1 MVASTYPQ
9 AGDETARR
17 LARVR
22 AKPVAV
28 RSVAEMIPL
37 TSSPTAA
44 RLTVLSL
51 ACAAALGLGACGGD
65 DDGDG
70 APETAPTDAA
80 ATTTDGDT
88 TSTTTETPTGQGNDP
103 RAQVEEVLSTL
114 LAQQGLSDEQIDC
127 VVDELRQSVSD
138 AEIADAITNSRLS
151 NAVIGAA
158 TEAALSCRDAGG

>member
-1 MVASTYPQ
+1 
-9 AGDETARR
+9 
-17 LARVR
+17 
-22 AKPVAV
+22 
-28 RSVAEMIPL
+28 MILL
-37 TSSPTAA
+37 TSPPTAA

-51 ACAAALGLGACGGD
+51 ACAAVLGLGACGGD

-80 ATTTDGDT
+80 ATTTDGDSDT
-88 TSTTTETPTGQGNDP
+88 TNTTTETTVAPRTDP

-138 AEIADAITNSRLS
+138 AQIADAITNSRLS
-151 NAVIGAA
+151 DAVIGAA